1 MQLAFCDLSENEALL
16 IEIYRDWLDPRIDKD
31 AVERDLR
38 LLFRADILTG
48 LFDLIFDT
56 FRQLSPDVAN
66 LAGWGAY
73 LTRQE
78 QDLLQ
83 ELSVVSDGLTGRPLI
98 RSPHSIAMSQTDRLR
113 MSINATYSG
122 IFP

>member
-16 IEIYRDWLDPRIDKD
+16 IEIYRDWLDPRVDKD

-83 ELSVVSDGLTGRPLI
+83 ELSVVSDGLMGRPLI
-98 RSPHSIAMSQTDRLR
+98 RSPHAIAMSQTDRLR